1 MGMLNG
7 NIKVLLLGSA
17 GSGKTSILKKYYGKP
32 YSPYPTVGI
41 EVSSNL
47 VYRNGVNTDRYPVRF
62 YDMGGARYWWSWIP
76 ENLKN
81 TDIVFL
87 FYDVTNHKTLE
98 EAEEIL
104 QILKKNRSQFRIILV
119 GNKTDKE
126 RSREVT
132 IFQANKFINRC
143 RSKDIL
149 LTHIETNVYNIT
161 SFLKI
166 LQKIILGAKQ
176 INTPKEFVQTDFMVT
191 FDKKKSSWSDIIFNW
206 P

>member
-1 MGMLNG
+1 MLNG

-17 GSGKTSILKKYYGKP
+17 GSGKTSILKKYYGKY
-32 YSPYPTVGI
+32 YSPYPTVGR

-47 VYRNGVNTDRYPVRF
+47 VYRNGVETNVYPVRF

-104 QILKKNRSQFRIILV
+104 EILKKTRSQFRIILV

-126 RSREVT
+126 RSRVVT
-132 IFQANKFINRC
+132 IFQVNKWLEHCEQCIRGWQYEP
-143 RSKDIL
+143 S
-149 LTHIETNVYNIT
+149 
-161 SFLKI
+161 
-166 LQKIILGAKQ
+166 
-176 INTPKEFVQTDFMVT
+176 
-191 FDKKKSSWSDIIFNW
+191 
-206 P
+206 